1 METPMVDRWIYT
13 DQLAYHPTGRIGGSR
28 RIADVIPEEK
38 AKPLG
43 LCEQMLAMRESGMTN
58 RQIGEYFGYAPKSR
72 KVEWCLAYA
81 KQRRLR
87 DGLS

>member
-1 METPMVDRWIYT
+1 
-13 DQLAYHPTGRIGGSR
+13 
-28 RIADVIPEEK
+28 
-38 AKPLG
+38 
-43 LCEQMLAMRESGMTN
+43 MLAMRESGMTN